1 MQHSR
6 ANLAPDLRVHT
17 TAYGEGVAHALKKT
31 GQAVVTHAD
40 WSIPGAAERS
50 AVEEFEDMLSE
61 TDLWHD
67 ADLLSVPPP
76 ISTSDHLF
84 RKPCQ
89 QSMLLL

>member
-6 ANLAPDLRVHT
+6 AKLAPDLRVYT
-17 TAYGEGVAHALKKT
+17 AAYGESVAHAFQQT

-40 WSIPGAAERS
+40 GSIPGAAERS

-67 ADLLSVPPP
+67 ADLLPVPPP
-76 ISTSDHLF
+76 ISTADHLF
-84 RKPCQ
+84 RKHCQ